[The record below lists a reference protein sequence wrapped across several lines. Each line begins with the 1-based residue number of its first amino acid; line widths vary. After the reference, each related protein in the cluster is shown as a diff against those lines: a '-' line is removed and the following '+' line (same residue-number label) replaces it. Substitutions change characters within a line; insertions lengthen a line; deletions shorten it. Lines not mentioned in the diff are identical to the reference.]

1 LPAPSRSAI
10 PERRGLTP
18 ADYTTE
24 AVVARGEPKTADIG
38 GDGEGIVVKLTSEDI
53 EALLDVSVR
62 NTRYFEVSPAQ
73 LKKARQDC
81 YDIAKRAL
89 DAINASPASKAG
101 TEHARATEQQ
111 IDDVLEALSVAVR
124 QLGPEI
130 VLDAVNR
137 LLASPEYQGKL
148 TEIADSY
155 SSLERSRLSPLAAV
169 RIGIGIL
176 FAAGIILPFVGDPSS
191 QIAFQNAV
199 QGGTLTAALWPLI
212 RR

>member
-1 LPAPSRSAI
+1 MPV
-10 PERRGLTP
+10 
-18 ADYTTE
+18 DYTTE

-38 GDGEGIVVKLTSEDI
+38 GDGEGILVKLTSGDI
-53 EALLDVSVR
+53 KSLLDVSLH
-62 NTRYFEVSPAQ
+62 NTRHFEVSPAQ
-73 LKKARQDC
+73 LEKAREDC
-81 YDIAKRAL
+81 YEIAKSAL
-89 DAINASPASKAG
+89 DAVNASPASKSG
-101 TEHARATEQQ
+101 TEHIRATEQQ

-155 SSLERSRLSPLAAV
+155 TSLGKRPRLSPLAAV
-169 RIGIGIL
+169 RIGIGLL
-176 FAAGIILPFVGDPSS
+176 FAAGIILPFAGDGSS

-199 QGGTLTAALWPLI
+199 QDGTLTAALVPLI